1 MAIQTKFP
9 SGMLSVGTEP
19 MGMILHNSPYGPFKF
34 TIKLMHGSKVGSLI
48 FLLFDEK
55 KALIKYTLSLLYGKK
70 TRMQIRPRLFW
81 SDPVFKMRVDPG

>member
-1 MAIQTKFP
+1 
-9 SGMLSVGTEP
+9 MLSVGIEP

-70 TRMQIRPRLFW
+70 QGCR
-81 SDPVFKMRVDPG
+81 SDPGCFGRIQFSK